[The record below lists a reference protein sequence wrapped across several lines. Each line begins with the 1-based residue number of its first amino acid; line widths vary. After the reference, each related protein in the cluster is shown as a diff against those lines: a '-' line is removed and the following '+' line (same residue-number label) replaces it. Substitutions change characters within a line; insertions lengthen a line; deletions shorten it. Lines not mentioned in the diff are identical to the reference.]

1 MSFRNLIYW
10 EKGFN
15 FSRSTHGDRVAIEAY
30 RLLYHYTWENPN
42 CRAGIFIEKFG
53 EFQKFYTI
61 HQLIP
66 SFDHFY
72 QKAMFQENYIDQSND
87 FIRDLTGLSFQD
99 EIEKFQRLRSYIR
112 IEFEPKSS
120 LKSLLGY
127 KFKNALCI
135 VINPEEIMQVVGNS
149 LDSFKIQVK
158 GYEIEVAFRTQV
170 SIR

>member
-1 MSFRNLIYW
+1 MSFRDLIYW
-10 EKGFN
+10 RKGFN
-15 FSRSTHGDRVAIEAY
+15 FSRSTHGDRVAVEAY

-53 EFQKFYTI
+53 EFQKFYTV

-72 QKAMFQENYIDQSND
+72 QKAIFQEDYISQEND
-87 FIRDLTGLSFQD
+87 FISDLTGQSFQD

-120 LKSLLGY
+120 IKSLLGY
-127 KFKNALCI
+127 KFKNSVGVI
-135 VINPEEIMQVVGNS
+135 INPKEIITVEGTS

-158 GYEIEVAFRTQV
+158 DYEIEVAFRTQV